1 MSHSETNIS
10 ACAIGV
16 VIPVYNRPRLVLD
29 ALDSVSRQTI
39 KPTKVVVVDDG
50 SEDDTRASVGK
61 WIASHPELDVELLA
75 LHHAGVSNARNGGIA
90 RLAGF
95 PFLAIPDSDDLWP
108 EDFLER
114 SLGKL
119 NACPHA
125 VAVSSDRL
133 YQSGGSS
140 RLNSLAE
147 LSADPVLWMIKNGGA
162 LISCTLFRTSALLE
176 AGPFP
181 LHIRSGQDSYVFMR
195 LTRLGNWLHLPG
207 NPVIYRPGGNGL
219 GEEQQLSRKFHDSR
233 LRWAENYDEFVS
245 QFPAGTSSI
254 QMQRQK
260 ALAHRWKITGH
271 HYRKLGFLDTAIHCY
286 RRSYETAPEVMAF
299 LRLTRARFAR
309 QLRFGKAVKG
319 GD

>member
-1 MSHSETNIS
+1 MPHSEASNPAS
-10 ACAIGV
+10 AIGV
-16 VIPVYNRPRLVLD
+16 VIPVYNRPRLILD

-39 KPTKVVVVDDG
+39 KPAKVVVVDDG
-50 SEDDTRASVGK
+50 SEDNTRASIGK
-61 WIASHPELDVELLA
+61 WIADHPELDAELLA

-90 RLAGF
+90 RLSDL

-114 SLGKL
+114 ALGKM
-119 NACPHA
+119 NDRPDA
-125 VAVSSDRL
+125 VAVSTDRL
-133 YQSGGSS
+133 YQSDDSS
-140 RLNSLAE
+140 RLNILAE

-162 LISCTLFRTSALLE
+162 LISCSLFRTRALLD

-207 NPVIYRPGGNGL
+207 SPVIYRPGGNGT

-233 LRWAENYDEFVS
+233 LRWAENYDEFVR
-245 QFPAGTSSI
+245 QFPASSPVQ
-254 QMQRQK
+254 QMHWLK

-271 HYRKLGFLDTAIHCY
+271 HYRKHGFLDTAVHCY
-286 RRSYETAPEVMAF
+286 RLAYETNPTAMAY
-299 LRLTRARFAR
+299 LRLTRGRVARAF
-309 QLRFGKAVKG
+309 RFGKAAT